1 MKKAFSHISKQEIVK
16 VKYNKNITKKQLYS
30 SQHLD
35 RDFYLDTFTHVTKG
49 NPTKGY
55 KDRMKSHYE
64 WLDRQID

>member
-1 MKKAFSHISKQEIVK
+1 M
-16 VKYNKNITKKQLYS
+16 TKKQLYS

-64 WLDRQID
+64 WLDRQNS